1 MRPSPQRQPPL
12 YFDAALDRLA
22 AHRPQHE
29 VVLRRRECEGQRSQQ
44 QCEARHSVLA
54 AALPACRRRAASK
67 MLCKRAYTLQNR
79 SASRA
84 ALDRCS
90 TDASRALRLRS
101 NRRDAVNPA
110 LAQATTTASTFEASR
125 SQGRDPDR
133 LHESPARPRP
143 TEPRC
148 RVAVR
153 TSRFERRSTRST
165 RGEYTRTHRSSASR
179 WTPPD
184 ESSPW
189 TPPDESCDV
198 PEERRR
204 PLVVILAE
212 PRIAIDRND
221 DRHHLFGEFYV
232 RSRPRDHSEQAAAA
246 TRPGDAA
253 AATRR
258 HESSAD
264 DRSVGRNAGGSRSPT
279 VARFLQ
285 SLLAY
290 PRRSSTRASARGR
303 SARAAST
310 TSARS
315 ARRGSCRAC

>member
-153 TSRFERRSTRST
+153 TSRFERRSTR
-165 RGEYTRTHRSSASR
+165 GEYTRTHRSSASP

-246 TRPGDAA
+246 TRDPATPRRRRGDTNRPRTTGASVETRAA
-253 AATRR
+253 PA
-258 HESSAD
+258 
-264 DRSVGRNAGGSRSPT
+264 VQPWPT
-279 VARFLQ
+279 SLQ

-315 ARRGSCRAC
+315 ARRGSCRTC